1 MSTIS
6 PFKDALRKLKPSS
19 GDFALIICCVILF
32 PLLFAFVAFLNHP
45 MPIDEVF
52 SYFIADFFLVGSIV
66 SFLAIIA
73 SMFAV
78 ANFLMAATIG
88 QGVTYTSVDNET
100 KKVYSPWAGLAG
112 SILSAI
118 TAITILL
125 RLYFEV
131 SRL

>member
-1 MSTIS
+1 
-6 PFKDALRKLKPSS
+6 
-19 GDFALIICCVILF
+19 
-32 PLLFAFVAFLNHP
+32 